1 MYTEAVMLII
11 IVERV
16 YDDMYRFNDLNIFD
30 VIDVQGVQ
38 IHEADS

>member
-1 MYTEAVMLII
+1 VYTEALMLII

-16 YDDMYRFNDLNIFD
+16 HDDMYRFNDLNIFD

-38 IHEADS
+38 IHEAD